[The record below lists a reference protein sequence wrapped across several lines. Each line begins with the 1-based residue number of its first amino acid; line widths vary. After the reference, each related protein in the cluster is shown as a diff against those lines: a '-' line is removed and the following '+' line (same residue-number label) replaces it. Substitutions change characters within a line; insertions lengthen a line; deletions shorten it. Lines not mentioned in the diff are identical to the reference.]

1 MSTSKDRS
9 ENVIL
14 IAGPTASGKTGLAIE
29 LASRFGGI
37 IINADSMQVYRELEI
52 ITARPSA
59 AEMAA
64 CPHHLFGHV
73 SVLEP
78 YSVARWLG
86 EAVALI
92 EREMEAGRPVVIA
105 GGTGLYFTSLLS
117 GISPIPEIPDEI
129 RSKWRTRQKSDAGGL
144 YEALQK
150 QDPDMADTLNP
161 QDSQR
166 IVRAL
171 EVVEATG
178 ISLLEWQRRG
188 NKPLLPAEAKV
199 RKLLLMPERAWL
211 YDRIN
216 RRFEQMIEAGAIDEV
231 KTFIELGV
239 SESATASKAIGAR
252 QLASHVAG
260 EIGLAEAIELSQ
272 TASRQYAKR
281 QMTWFRNTFDDEW
294 ELFGTTSEVIGS

>member
-1 MSTSKDRS
+1 MSTSTDRS

-29 LASRFGGI
+29 LANRSGGI
-37 IINADSMQVYRELEI
+37 VINADSMQVYRELEI

-73 SVLEP
+73 SALEP

-86 EAVALI
+86 EVVPLI
-92 EREMEAGRPVVIA
+92 ERGLETGHPVVIA

-129 RSKWRTRQKSDAGGL
+129 RSKWRTRQSSDTGGL
-144 YEALQK
+144 YEALRK
-150 QDPDMADTLNP
+150 RDPDMADTLNP

-178 ISLLEWQRRG
+178 ISLLEWQQRG
-188 NKPLLPAEAKV
+188 NTPLLPAAAKM
-199 RKLLLMPERAWL
+199 RKLLLIPERAWL

-231 KTFIELGV
+231 KAFIELGAG
-239 SESATASKAIGAR
+239 ESTTASKAIGVR
-252 QLASHVAG
+252 QLSDHISG
-260 EIGLAEAIELSQ
+260 KNSLAEAIERSQ

-281 QMTWFRNTFDDEW
+281 QMTWFRNTFDPDWEW
-294 ELFGTTSEVIGS
+294 FASASELIDS